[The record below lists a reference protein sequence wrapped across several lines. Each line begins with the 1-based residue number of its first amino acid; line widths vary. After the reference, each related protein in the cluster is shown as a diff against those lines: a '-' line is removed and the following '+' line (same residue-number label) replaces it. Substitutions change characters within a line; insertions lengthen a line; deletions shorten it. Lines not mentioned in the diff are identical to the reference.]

1 MPDVRY
7 GPAVDLRS
15 RRAATTRVVGTTALL
30 SGLLISVLTISSDAG
45 LAEPHFLAGLL
56 VLTGIGLRIEAAI
69 MASSA

>member
-1 MPDVRY
+1 M
-7 GPAVDLRS
+7 
-15 RRAATTRVVGTTALL
+15 GTTALL